1 MLHHSLASLHAD
13 HSRYNREVEFLA
25 NYSLNNGMLIAE
37 LASARVADGVS
48 ILTLLN
54 STQLIS
60 GKLHSLQ
67 MDFLQVC
74 DA

>member
-1 MLHHSLASLHAD
+1 
-13 HSRYNREVEFLA
+13 
-25 NYSLNNGMLIAE
+25 MLISE

-60 GKLHSLQ
+60 GKLHTLQ
-67 MDFLQVC
+67 MNFLQVC
-74 DA
+74 DALESSQNMVLRLDIFATKIHQVYILDF

>member
-1 MLHHSLASLHAD
+1 MLHHSLANLHAD

-25 NYSLNNGMLIAE
+25 NYSLNNGMLISE

-60 GKLHSLQ
+60 GKLNALQ
-67 MDFLQVC
+67 MNFIQVGNT
-74 DA
+74 